1 MQTLQRVLHTL
12 ASNRLKLK
20 REKCS
25 FLKAEVN
32 YLGHKLSSK
41 GVHTSDDKVEA
52 LVNFPRPVNKQEL
65 SSFCGM
71 VNYYQRFL
79 PKVSEI
85 MFPLYASEKDTSVWK
100 WNKEEEEAFTKAKE
114 LLVSNTLFTH

>member
-1 MQTLQRVLHTL
+1 MVLTVLLLFFNLDDILLTGRTTEDHLQTLQRVLHTL
-12 ASNRLKLK
+12 ARNGLKLK

-25 FLKAEVN
+25 FLEAEVN
-32 YLGHKLSSK
+32 YLGHKLISK

-52 LVNFPRPVNKQEL
+52 VVNFPRPVNKQEL

-71 VNYYQRFL
+71 VKYYQRFL

-85 MFPLYASEKDTSVWK
+85 MFPLYPLKKEKFV
-100 WNKEEEEAFTKAKE
+100 
-114 LLVSNTLFTH
+114 